1 MEAVPRL
8 EGKTGLT
15 LAGAYNKVQFSADP
29 LPGLEV
35 VDVLTNA
42 VRRGLTGSLGQR
54 GWGGIAGI
62 RFDRSAPTY
71 VHADGFEQE
80 SCTANKQAT
89 PVLRRLGRGGRSML
103 R

>member
-1 MEAVPRL
+1 M
-8 EGKTGLT
+8 
-15 LAGAYNKVQFSADP
+15 
-29 LPGLEV
+29 
-35 VDVLTNA
+35 LTNA

-103 R
+103 RLSAQRRNGPHFPSLASRWASSFVAASNG